1 MKDNET
7 FAYEPLAIDRGS
19 VRTVDDNGFLHV
31 KISPLT
37 RVQVAP
43 YYGKEIPGWQSLGL
57 EANKIYKGYR
67 PESELQKTS
76 TLNSVNGIPDS
87 VKTSPRFC
95 GQPGKRNSYRSH
107 RAPTQNLLIHF

>member
-1 MKDNET
+1 MFIEDNET

-43 YYGKEIPGWQSLGL
+43 YYGKDCQLRCI
-57 EANKIYKGYR
+57 
-67 PESELQKTS
+67 
-76 TLNSVNGIPDS
+76 
-87 VKTSPRFC
+87 
-95 GQPGKRNSYRSH
+95 
-107 RAPTQNLLIHF
+107 

>member
-1 MKDNET
+1 MVLSVCNEGDYTEGVTLMFIEDNET

-57 EANKIYKGYR
+57 EANKI
-67 PESELQKTS
+67 
-76 TLNSVNGIPDS
+76 
-87 VKTSPRFC
+87 
-95 GQPGKRNSYRSH
+95 
-107 RAPTQNLLIHF
+107 